1 MYRFDSLED
10 YKKVTGQAYV
20 RGLEEEKFTDFEA
33 AALLAMFE
41 SISYNEGHIRG
52 VVDAVQATGYGAK
65 EARES
70 VDMGADMIDILVEV
84 STKKLEELGL
94 L

>member
-10 YKKVTGQAYV
+10 YNKVAGQAYV

-33 AALLAMFE
+33 AALFAMFE
-41 SISYNEGHIRG
+41 SISYKEGHIRG
-52 VVDAVQATGYGAK
+52 VVDAVQATGYEDKEAK
-65 EARES
+65 ESIDTDA
-70 VDMGADMIDILVEV
+70 GMIDILIEV